1 MPEHLFTD
9 RQRKFTAYRNYYTAV
24 KLNLFCCIRN
34 DMMDIHHIAFMALYE
49 IRWKSLKHIG
59 QLASDRLV
67 FARCNY
73 NKGVGIAL
81 KI

>member
-1 MPEHLFTD
+1 
-9 RQRKFTAYRNYYTAV
+9 
-24 KLNLFCCIRN
+24 
-34 DMMDIHHIAFMALYE
+34 MMDIHRIAFMALYE